1 MRFIFWLSRR
11 LKLAGRSKAN
21 ATGVTIAVSG
31 VALAIIIMLST
42 LGVTRGFKGQIT
54 DRIMGFDG
62 NISVLPAYDPAADS
76 SSAHIRLDHTLR
88 ARLIETIPATEIS
101 LKLNQPGL
109 IKTDT
114 DFAGIFF
121 VGYDSSHNHAF
132 ERQSIVEGALPDYTN
147 PDDANKIAIS
157 RASATSLGLGLGD
170 KVNAYFFADEAVK
183 TRRFEV
189 AAIYETGFS
198 DYDKTIAF
206 APLRTLQRVA
216 GIDSIS
222 GSAVNINIA
231 NREAIPDEAA
241 RLQDRLIDMY
251 QARQLQQLYP
261 VDNVRHTGASF
272 FNWLDLLDTNVV
284 VIFILMACVAGFTLI
299 SSMFILI
306 LDRIPAIG
314 LLRSL
319 GATRRQI
326 RLVFVTMAMKTVGL
340 GMLIGNVLG
349 LGLLLAQ
356 QRWQFLKLDPEMY
369 YLKSVPVIISPSDV
383 ILLNLCA
390 ALAAWL
396 ILVLPSRMAATV
408 SPATTLRFE

>member
-1 MRFIFWLSRR
+1 MIILWLSSR
-11 LKLAGRSKAN
+11 LKLAGRSNAN
-21 ATGVTIAVSG
+21 ATGVAIAVAG
-31 VALAIIIMLST
+31 VALAIIIMLCT
-42 LGVTRGFKGQIT
+42 LGVARGFKAQIT

-62 NISVLPAYDPAADS
+62 NISVLPAYDVASDS
-76 SSAHIRLDHTLR
+76 SSAHVRLDPAMR
-88 ARLIETIPATEIS
+88 ACIEESVPATEIS

-109 IKTDT
+109 LKTDT
-114 DFAGIFF
+114 DFAGIYF
-121 VGYDSSHNHAF
+121 VGYDQGHDYAF
-132 ERQSIVEGALPDYTN
+132 ERQSVIEGQLPDFFL

-157 RASATSLGLGLGD
+157 RSTALSLGLEVGD

-206 APLRTLQRVA
+206 APLATLQRLGA
-216 GIDSIS
+216 ADSLS
-222 GSAVNINIA
+222 GTAINVNIVDRN
-231 NREAIPDEAA
+231 AIPDRAA
-241 RLQDRLIDMY
+241 SLQERLIWLY
-251 QARQLQQLYP
+251 QTREIDELYP
-261 VDNVRHTGASF
+261 VDNVRHTGAAF

-326 RLVFVTMAMKTVGL
+326 RLIFVTMAMKTVGL
-340 GMLIGNVLG
+340 GMLIGNALG
-349 LGLLLAQ
+349 LGLLFAQ
-356 QRWQFLKLDPEMY
+356 QRWHFLHLDPDMY
-369 YLKSVPVIISPSDV
+369 YLKSVPVIISPVDV
-383 ILLNLCA
+383 IILNAACA
-390 ALAAWL
+390 VAAWL
-396 ILVLPSRMAATV
+396 ILVLPSRLAATI
-408 SPATTLRFE
+408 SPASTLRFE